1 MGAPNIFKVE
11 VYIGRVLET
20 LVQFGA
26 PKKILVDGKPHLG
39 TDKLVPLLQ
48 NFRRYLEELGVTSR
62 GEPAET
68 SGASL
73 ALDICSHP
81 GVIGGMCIRCGQ
93 KVENESG
100 VALGYIHKNLRLADD
115 EIARLGDKDLKN
127 LLRHKKLYLVLDLDH
142 TLLNSARLA
151 DISAEELYLKDQR
164 EVLPGM
170 LLLLV
175 MC

>member
-1 MGAPNIFKVE
+1 
-11 VYIGRVLET
+11 
-20 LVQFGA
+20 
-26 PKKILVDGKPHLG
+26 
-39 TDKLVPLLQ
+39 
-48 NFRRYLEELGVTSR
+48 
-62 GEPAET
+62 
-68 SGASL
+68 
-73 ALDICSHP
+73 
-81 GVIGGMCIRCGQ
+81 MCIRCGQ

-164 EVLPGM
+164 EVLPGYPYCLG
-170 LLLLV
+170 LLA
-175 MC
+175 